1 MAGELQAGPNKLKL
15 SASME
20 GQNLEPEVLVEKI
33 SDEFG
38 HRISPKKIKKSNGR
52 RQSAQTA
59 SQTVDKITSKM
70 EKNLIILKTTL
81 EG

>member
-1 MAGELQAGPNKLKL
+1 MQAGPNKLKL
-15 SASME
+15 SESME
-20 GQNLEPEVLVEKI
+20 GENLEPEVLVEKI

-38 HRISPKKIKKSNGR
+38 HRIFPKKINKSNGR

-59 SQTVDKITSKM
+59 SQTSHKITSKM